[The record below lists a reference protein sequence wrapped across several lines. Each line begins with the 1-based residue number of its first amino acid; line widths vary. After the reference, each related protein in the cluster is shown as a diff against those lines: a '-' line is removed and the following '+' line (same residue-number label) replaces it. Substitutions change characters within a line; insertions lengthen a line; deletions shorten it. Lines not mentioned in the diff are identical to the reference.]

1 MVLCK
6 LLNNFKFF
14 MEALVKTFHI
24 DAGLL
29 LAQLVNF
36 IIVLL
41 VLYKFAYKPILK
53 VLNDRTDKIEKGIKD
68 AENAEVRLTEME
80 KKEKE
85 VLLKAKEEA
94 QKIIQQAEKTAITN
108 VEELEIKAKK
118 QSEKTLEEAKKQI
131 EQEKNKAVKEAKSEI
146 AELVMSATEKIIGEK
161 MDSTKDKELI
171 EKAIK

>member
-1 MVLCK
+1 
-6 LLNNFKFF
+6 

-53 VLNDRTDKIEKGIKD
+53 VLNDRTDKVEKGIKD
-68 AENAEVRLTEME
+68 AESAQVKLAEME

-94 QKIIQQAEKTAITN
+94 QKIIQQAEKTAMAN
-108 VEELEIKAKK
+108 VQELEIKAKE
-118 QSEKTLEEAKKQI
+118 QSEKTLAEAKKQI
-131 EQEKNKAVKEAKSEI
+131 
-146 AELVMSATEKIIGEK
+146 
-161 MDSTKDKELI
+161 
-171 EKAIK
+171 

>member
-1 MVLCK
+1 
-6 LLNNFKFF
+6 

-53 VLNDRTDKIEKGIKD
+53 VLNDRTDKVEKGIKD
-68 AENAEVRLTEME
+68 AESAQVKLAEME

-94 QKIIQQAEKTAITN
+94 QKIIQQAEKTAMAN
-108 VEELEIKAKK
+108 VQELEIKAKE
-118 QSEKTLEEAKKQI
+118 QSEKTLAEAKKQI

-146 AELVMSATEKIIGEK
+146 ANLVMSATEKIIGEK
-161 MDSTKDKELI
+161 IDSNKDKELI

>member
-1 MVLCK
+1 
-6 LLNNFKFF
+6 
-14 MEALVKTFHI
+14 MESLVKTFHI

-53 VLNDRTDKIEKGIKD
+53 VLNDRTSKIEKGIKD
-68 AENAEVRLTEME
+68 AESSQVKLAEME

-85 VLLKAKEEA
+85 VLLQAREEA
-94 QKIIQQAEKTAITN
+94 QKIINQAEKTALKN
-108 VEELEIKAKK
+108 VEDLEIAAKV
-118 QSEKTLEEAKKQI
+118 QSEKTLEDAKKQI

-146 AELVMSATEKIIGEK
+146 AGLVISATEKIIGKK
-161 MDSTKDKELI
+161 MDGKKDGELI
-171 EKAIK
+171 EKVIK